1 MGLAKPN
8 NFSLF
13 SDQLQLSSHET
24 IYSFINKEN
33 ENLVIPI
40 NPSSECT
47 SQQSFNI
54 DVPIQNIESKTVM
67 IYKDRTGAIKYIV
80 SEYEDRIE
88 KDNDDPMPFVRYVN
102 FLGGGGVHSWSKC

>member
-40 NPSSECT
+40 TPSSECT

-102 FLGGGGVHSWSKC
+102 SKC